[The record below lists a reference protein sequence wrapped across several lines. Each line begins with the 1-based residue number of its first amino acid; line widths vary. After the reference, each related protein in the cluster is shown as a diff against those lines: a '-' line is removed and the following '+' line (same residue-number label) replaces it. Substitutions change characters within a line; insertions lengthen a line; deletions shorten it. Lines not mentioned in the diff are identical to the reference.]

1 MGLEGTP
8 ATPTR
13 SSHPC
18 SGARSLPE
26 PQQLEPPVF
35 FLRPPLSG
43 TLYSIFA
50 ILFFRLFVERRP
62 ATVYPLLF
70 VRALLIGSFPILPIS
85 PIHHPSHYLSIY
97 IYRLPSPCVPSKIV
111 SFVLFCICPWS
122 QGHLCVCAR
131 IERTNSNH
139 IPPLAVCLLSYWS
152 FSPLALPLHP
162 HLYCASSL

>member
-1 MGLEGTP
+1 VGLERTP
-8 ATPTR
+8 AAPTRR

-43 TLYSIFA
+43 TSYNISA

-70 VRALLIGSFPILPIS
+70 VGALLIGSFPFLPIS
-85 PIHHPSHYLSIY
+85 PIHHPSLSIY
-97 IYRLPSPCVPSKIV
+97 LYLQASKVRAYSPKWFRSYCSV
-111 SFVLFCICPWS
+111 FVLGARDI
-122 QGHLCVCAR
+122 CVCAYR
-131 IERTNSNH
+131 EDDFEPYPS
-139 IPPLAVCLLSYWS
+139 LAVCL
-152 FSPLALPLHP
+152 
-162 HLYCASSL
+162 